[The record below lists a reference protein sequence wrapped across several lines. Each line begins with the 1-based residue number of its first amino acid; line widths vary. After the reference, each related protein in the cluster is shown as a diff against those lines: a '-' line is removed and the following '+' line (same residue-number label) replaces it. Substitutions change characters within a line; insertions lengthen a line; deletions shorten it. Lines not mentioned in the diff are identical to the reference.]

1 MTVNKLER
9 AYITSDCHKIFDQ
22 IEMGGPDCK
31 IFLDAINMQYEE
43 AGDGCKLLIL
53 FGCELISELK
63 ALVAQVILNSLFFS
77 QSDKSVRRP
86 GSKNFYCGKILYI
99 NYTGR

>member
-1 MTVNKLER
+1 MLPISLAGEAFFGPLGLKVMTVNKLER

-22 IEMGGPDCK
+22 IEMGGPDSK

-63 ALVAQVILNSLFFS
+63 ALVAQVILNLFSFFS
-77 QSDKSVRRP
+77 RR
-86 GSKNFYCGKILYI
+86 
-99 NYTGR
+99 